1 MPGRTIPAL
10 LSRRPDGTFRPITVG
25 MLKKFLKS
33 ETGQAL
39 IARLAA
45 GYIAF
50 VYRTTRWTVLN
61 GHVPDDLARAGKPLI
76 ACFWHQRLMMMA
88 PIWRRRRP
96 YNMLISAHRDG
107 VLISRTVKHFGINT
121 ITGSTSKGAAE
132 ALRAMVGY
140 LKKGELVGVTPDGPR
155 GPARKAA
162 QGVAAAA
169 FLAQA
174 PAVTQSY
181 SISRAK
187 FLNSWDRLMVP
198 LPFGK
203 GVVIWGDP
211 IPPPATRDA
220 MDEFTALLE
229 KRLDEDCAAADRFV
243 GIVAPTRREK

>member
-1 MPGRTIPAL
+1 MRARTIPAL

-33 ETGQAL
+33 DAAQTLFAF
-39 IARLAA
+39 LAA

-50 VYRTTRWTVLN
+50 VYRTTRWTVIGNEL
-61 GHVPDDLARAGKPLI
+61 PEALLREGKPVI

-88 PIWRRRRP
+88 PLTRRLRP

-107 VLISRTVKHFGINT
+107 VLISRAVAHFGVNT
-121 ITGSTSKGAAE
+121 IVGSTSKGAAD
-132 ALRAMVGY
+132 ALRSMVGY
-140 LKKGELVGVTPDGPR
+140 LKKGQLVGVTPDGPR

-229 KRLDEDCAAADRFV
+229 KRLDEDCAAADRLM
-243 GIVAPTRREK
+243 GIVAPVRRVK

>member
-1 MPGRTIPAL
+1 MRARTIPAL

-33 ETGQAL
+33 DAAQTLFAF
-39 IARLAA
+39 LAA

-50 VYRTTRWTVLN
+50 VYRTTRWTVIGNEL
-61 GHVPDDLARAGKPLI
+61 PEAMLRDGKPVI

-88 PIWRRRRP
+88 PLTRRLRP

-107 VLISRTVKHFGINT
+107 VLISRAVAHFGVNT
-121 ITGSTSKGAAE
+121 IVGSTSKGAAD
-132 ALRAMVGY
+132 ALRAMVGF
-140 LKKGELVGVTPDGPR
+140 LKKGQLVGVTPDGPR

-211 IPPPATRDA
+211 IPPPASRDA

-229 KRLDEDCAAADRFV
+229 KRLDEDCAAADRLM
-243 GIVAPTRREK
+243 GIVAPVRRVK